1 MENFSRGADRGDS
14 RGGDRGN
21 DRGGRDG
28 SKGSFRNGG
37 FRGGSKGGF
46 KGGWKGGDRG
56 SFGGDD
62 RPKTMHPAT
71 CSGCSKACEVPFRP
85 TGEKPV
91 YCRDCFAGRAALGG
105 ERSNRRDDRSSNP
118 KPSFVPQLSSNNDD
132 IRKQIDSMN
141 VKLDKL
147 TNTIQNLAE
156 KLNKAEAIAIVPA
169 TSSSTVK
176 SPTVIEE
183 KMIAKPKEKVAK
195 KTKVSKK

>member
-1 MENFSRGADRGDS
+1 MEFNTRNSRE
-14 RGGDRGN
+14 GGTR
-21 DRGGRDG
+21 
-28 SKGSFRNGG
+28 GSFRNGG

-56 SFGGDD
+56 AD
-62 RPKTMHPAT
+62 RDSRPMTMHPAT
-71 CSGCSKACEVPFRP
+71 CSSCQKACEVPFRP

-105 ERSNRRDDRSSNP
+105 ERSQRKDFRSESRPDTRTFAAPVAMPVSN
-118 KPSFVPQLSSNNDD
+118 KGNDEL
-132 IRKQIDSMN
+132 RKQIDSMN

-169 TSSSTVK
+169 VTTPV
-176 SPTVIEE
+176 VVEE
-183 KMIAKPKEKVAK
+183 KVVKAK
-195 KTKVSKK
+195 KISKKK